1 MLSVGENRIFSF
13 FAYSVLTIDYCDL
26 LVLTDE
32 EACPEQGV
40 CHGFVLEKI

>member
-13 FAYSVLTIDYCDL
+13 FTYLVLTIDYCDL
-26 LVLTDE
+26 LVLRWIRATDE
-32 EACPEQGV
+32 VAV